1 MDLALEII
9 AWSVSGVLM
18 LLGLVG
24 TFLPIVPGPLIIFLG
39 AVAYW
44 GILWGDTQSGW
55 IGFFILFLL
64 LALTQAVEMV
74 SSAVGAKVFGSTKWG
89 ALGAIL
95 GGLVGM
101 FFGIFGIIAGPLV
114 GVFAFEM
121 LFAKK
126 EWKPATKSTW
136 GTLIGAAAG
145 VGIKVVIGA
154 TMVIWFVVN
163 EIWVGL

>member
-1 MDLALEII
+1 MDLALEIT
-9 AWSVSGVLM
+9 AWSVSGLLM
-18 LLGLVG
+18 LLGLAG

-44 GILWGDTQSGW
+44 GILWGDTRTGW
-55 IGFFILFLL
+55 IGFLILFLL
-64 LALTQAVEMV
+64 LALTQAVEMA

-89 ALGAIL
+89 AFGAIV
-95 GGLVGM
+95 GGLIGM
-101 FFGIFGIIAGPLV
+101 FFGIIGIIAGPLV

-121 LFAKK
+121 LFAKQ

-136 GTLIGAAAG
+136 GTLVGAAAG
-145 VGIKVVIGA
+145 VGIKVIIGVA
-154 TMVIWFVVN
+154 MVIWFVVN